1 MLNGKNILIG
11 VSGGI
16 ACYKVCDGK
25 QAQKLNSNVDV
36 IMTKSAVEFVSPLT
50 FQTLSQNFVYVD
62 MFKEPKTFEV
72 EHISLAKKRI
82 LF

>member
-16 ACYKVCDGK
+16 ACYKVCDVVSRLK
-25 QAQKLNSNVDV
+25 KLNSNVDV
-36 IMTKSAVEFVSPLT
+36 IMTKSAVEFISPLT

-72 EHISLAKKRI
+72 EHISLA
-82 LF
+82 